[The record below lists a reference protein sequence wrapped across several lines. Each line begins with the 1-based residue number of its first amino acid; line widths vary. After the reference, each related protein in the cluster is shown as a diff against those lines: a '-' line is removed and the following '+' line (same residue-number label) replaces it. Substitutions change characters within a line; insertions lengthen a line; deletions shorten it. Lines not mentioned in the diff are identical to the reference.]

1 VLPLATFNF
10 LSLSTLSFKETFTM
24 TTKTKNRKTVRK
36 ADSIESIRKNNWRIY
51 DSMEFP
57 KPLYNLYIEVQL
69 TSFDDIH
76 APEEFIAS
84 MEDYHGIK
92 RREIQSML
100 VGAGT
105 ALTTGVRDLHFKG
118 YIDEMDAIM
127 ETFTNTG
134 EWKIVNMSVTLDAEE
149 WMDEESLALADTR
162 EYRRT
167 CDRIAKRRNS

>member
-1 VLPLATFNF
+1 MA
-10 LSLSTLSFKETFTM
+10 
-24 TTKTKNRKTVRK
+24 TKTKNRKTARK
-36 ADSIESIRKNNWRIY
+36 TDSIASIRKNNWRIY
-51 DSMEFP
+51 DGMEFP
-57 KPLYNLYIEVQL
+57 KPLYNLYIELEL
-69 TSFDDIH
+69 TSFDNIH

-105 ALTTGVRDLHFKG
+105 SLITCNRDLHFKG
-118 YIDEMDAIM
+118 YFDEMDAIM
-127 ETFTNTG
+127 DTFTNTG

>member
-1 VLPLATFNF
+1 
-10 LSLSTLSFKETFTM
+10 M
-24 TTKTKNRKTVRK
+24 TTKNKNRKTNRKTNIAKVR
-36 ADSIESIRKNNWRIY
+36 DHNWRIY
-51 DSMEFP
+51 EGVEFP
-57 KPLYNLYIEVQL
+57 KPLYNLYIELQL
-69 TSFDDIH
+69 TSFDDIN

-84 MEDYHGIK
+84 MENYHGIK

-100 VGAGT
+100 MGAGT

-118 YIDEMDAIM
+118 YFDEMDAIM
-127 ETFTNTG
+127 DTFTNTG

>member
-1 VLPLATFNF
+1 
-10 LSLSTLSFKETFTM
+10 M
-24 TTKTKNRKTVRK
+24 
-36 ADSIESIRKNNWRIY
+36 
-51 DSMEFP
+51 ME
-57 KPLYNLYIEVQL
+57 Q
-69 TSFDDIH
+69 
-76 APEEFIAS
+76 
-84 MEDYHGIK
+84 DYHGIK

-118 YIDEMDAIM
+118 YFDEMDAIM

-134 EWKIVNMSVTLDAEE
+134 EWKIVKMFVTLDAED